1 MISRRLLRI
10 KALQILYA
18 YHMSESPSLSKTEK
32 ELLFSVEKSYQLYLL
47 VLILI
52 LEIADYAENRIEI
65 KRSKHF
71 PTAEEA
77 NPNTRFI
84 ENPIVDKLRNNE
96 ELLRYISQN
105 HLSWV
110 NHPELAKHLYHR
122 MIGSPEYEEYMASSS
137 TGFNHHKDFINFL
150 VSEIIAND
158 EYLDQVLEEISIYWN
173 DDIDFAAGMALKTL
187 DRCSE
192 SKQAKLFPM
201 FKDDEDRQFL
211 INLFRKS
218 VVKEE
223 EIKELINRFTKNW
236 DFDRVAVMDILIM
249 QMAITEAMEFPSIPT
264 KVTLNEYIEIA
275 KYYSTEKSSLFING
289 ILDKTFQTLKTEK
302 KIKKTGRGLVGETE
316 LS

>member
-1 MISRRLLRI
+1 
-10 KALQILYA
+10 
-18 YHMSESPSLSKTEK
+18 MSDSPSLSKAEK

-47 VLILI
+47 ILLLI

-65 KRSKHF
+65 RKSKHF
-71 PTAEEA
+71 PTEEEA

-96 ELLRYISQN
+96 ELVKYINQN
-105 HLSWV
+105 HLSWA
-110 NHPELAKHLYHR
+110 NHPELIKHLYAR
-122 MIGSPEYEEYMASSS
+122 MRESSEYKEYMTAVSP
-137 TGFNHHKDFINFL
+137 GFNQHRDFINFL
-150 VSEIIAND
+150 VGDILAND
-158 EYLDQVLEEISIYWN
+158 EYFDQVLEERSIYWN

-192 SKQAKLFPM
+192 SKPAKLFPM
-201 FKDDEDRQFL
+201 YKDDEDRQFL

-289 ILDKTFQTLKTEK
+289 ILDKTFQTLKNEK
-302 KIKKTGRGLVGETE
+302 KIKKSGRGLVGETE
-316 LS
+316 LN